1 MEWVDDLDYSSIRM
15 IGYPNA
21 RYDLYNDDG
30 IHKDYDN
37 PNNIETL
44 VME

>member
-1 MEWVDDLDYSSIRM
+1 M
-15 IGYPNA
+15 IGYPGA
-21 RYDLYNDDG
+21 HYDLYNDDG

-37 PNNIETL
+37 PKNIETL